1 MFYTITNV
9 QRGQAVP
16 LQQYIDNRNG
26 DLRVGLRSITYSV
39 GWFNIHSGESISW
52 RNNESK
58 VETAVETAKIPPGL
72 YDFSQ
77 LKDFLKQRYI
87 TIEVSRV
94 DGLITLNADKAVHLT
109 DGILTILGLDDGL
122 DGKWLASGKYTG
134 DRPVNFAPTNMLH
147 LFLEQI
153 NTTLNIV
160 DGAPSALLE
169 LVGVE
174 CQVFG
179 DTHTDVFEHPKF
191 KCLQAG
197 TIHELEIK
205 IRDDTGKILDNHGLP
220 ISLVLEVRK

>member
-9 QRGQAVP
+9 QSGQAVP

-26 DLRVGLRSITYSV
+26 DLRVGLRSITYRV
-39 GWFNIHSGESISW
+39 GWFNIHSGESVSW
-52 RNNESK
+52 KNNEGK
-58 VETAVETAKIPPGL
+58 VETAKIPPGL

-77 LKDFLKQRYI
+77 LKDFLMQRGI
-87 TIEVSRV
+87 TIEVSRL
-94 DGLITLNADKAVHLT
+94 DGLITLNADKPVHLT
-109 DGILTILGLDDGL
+109 DGIMTILGLDDGL
-122 DGKWLASGKYTG
+122 DGLWLFGKYTG

-147 LFLEQI
+147 LLLEQI

-160 DGAPSALLE
+160 DGAPSSLLE

-179 DTHTDVFEHPKF
+179 NTRTDVFEHPTF